1 MSGDQK
7 LKKKKKK
14 DRKGEIKRMKPILD
28 KKKTNGTR
36 YQRKKLKKKL
46 NEG

>member
-28 KKKTNGTR
+28 KKKNKWNKIPTEKIE
-36 YQRKKLKKKL
+36 KKIK
-46 NEG
+46 